1 MDNRISNQRYSP
13 YLDSSAKRCLDII
26 VCLILLLPTILILLV
41 IIPVVLIVDGRPALF
56 FQRRIGRGSRKFL
69 MPKIR
74 TMKKHTH
81 PNKPTCSYDTKAFTT
96 KTGSLLRRH
105 RLDEL
110 PQIFSVL
117 AGKMSIVGPRPEL
130 PKVVK
135 NYTAKEFKRL
145 CARPGLTGLWQI
157 RASRNQPIHKNIRYD
172 LYYLRYASLWLD
184 IRILAETIPFVL
196 KAGSKIFYEKNRLY
210 TYNLSVP
217 E

>member
-1 MDNRISNQRYSP
+1 MDNRIPNQCYSP
-13 YLDSSAKRCLDII
+13 YLDSFAKRCLDII
-26 VCLILLLPTILILLV
+26 VCLLLLIPAVLILLA
-41 IIPVVLIVDGRPALF
+41 ILPVVLIVDGGPALF
-56 FQRRIGRGSRKFL
+56 FQRRVGGGSREFL

-74 TMKKHTH
+74 TLKKYAH
-81 PNKPTCSYDTKAFTT
+81 PNKPTCSYDTEAFTT

-117 AGKMSIVGPRPEL
+117 AGKMSLVGPRPEL
-130 PKVVK
+130 PDVVK

-157 RASRNQPIHKNIRYD
+157 KAPRNQPIHKNIRYD
-172 LYYLRYASLWLD
+172 LYYIKKASLWLD

>member
-26 VCLILLLPTILILLV
+26 VCLILLLPAVLMLLV
-41 IIPVVLIVDGRPALF
+41 ILPVALIVDGRPALF
-56 FQRRIGRGSRKFL
+56 FQRRVGRGGKEFL

-74 TMKKHTH
+74 TLKKHAH
-81 PNKPTCSYDTKAFTT
+81 PNKPACSYDTEAFTT

-117 AGKMSIVGPRPEL
+117 AGKMSLVGPRPEL
-130 PKVVK
+130 PDVVK

-145 CARPGLTGLWQI
+145 CARPGLTGIWQI
-157 RASRNQPIHKNIRYD
+157 KASRNQPIHKNIRYD
-172 LYYLRYASLWLD
+172 FYYLRKASLRLD

-196 KAGSKIFYEKNRLY
+196 RAGSKIFHEKNHLY
-210 TYNLSVP
+210 TYNLPVP

>member
-41 IIPVVLIVDGRPALF
+41 ILPVVLLVDSGPVLF
-56 FQRRIGRGSRKFL
+56 FQRRIGRSGGEFL

-74 TMKKHTH
+74 TLKKHAH
-81 PNKPTCSYDTKAFTT
+81 PNKPTCSYDTEAFTT

-117 AGKMSIVGPRPEL
+117 AGKMSLVGPRPEL
-130 PKVVK
+130 PDVVK
-135 NYTAKEFKRL
+135 NYTAKELKRL

-157 RASRNQPIHKNIRYD
+157 KAPRNQPIHKNIRYD
-172 LYYLRYASLWLD
+172 LYYLRKASLWLD
-184 IRILAETIPFVL
+184 IRILAETIPFAL
-196 KAGSKIFYEKNRLY
+196 RTKSKIFYEDSLY